1 MICIFTGVFMK
12 KTVLFLSFF
21 LASNL
26 ALADCNFKK
35 AARNKMLD
43 QKIGLSGNCDTEKA
57 VKTQATKKV
66 DDNLGVDSKKIQK
79 DITDKKNNVE
89 NKVSNINKTVDK
101 IK

>member
-1 MICIFTGVFMK
+1 MK

-43 QKIGLSGNCDTEKA
+43 QKIGLSGNCDTEKV

>member
-1 MICIFTGVFMK
+1 M
-12 KTVLFLSFF
+12 LFLSFF